1 MIHQPAGTTRGIALS
16 MVLVAALLVESLT
29 LVALRAAIVQVRLAA
44 DGRAR
49 VEGQLVVSS
58 ALATARAAWRAD
70 LDTLGDGG
78 VMHWSAVRRSD
89 GWSWHAEAVRIGSL
103 IRLVAMAERRSSD
116 GAVFAARR
124 ASLLLARD
132 TADTVRVLG
141 RRPRF

>member
-1 MIHQPAGTTRGIALS
+1 

-44 DGRAR
+44 DARAR

-58 ALATARAAWRAD
+58 TLATARAAYRAD
-70 LDTLGDGG
+70 LDTLADGG
-78 VMHWSAVRRSD
+78 VVHWPAVLRPD
-89 GWSWHAEAVRIGSL
+89 GWSWHAEAVRTGSL